1 MQPAAQ
7 ETPDESV
14 QKRVAGALQAHE
26 HLTITFP
33 DDPASCS
40 TSPRQA
46 LLESTEVSGRG
57 LEVPTHDAPG
67 TETLPPC
74 SAKGYYKLT
83 PHKVELA
90 HVMVPLHS
98 QSTPA
103 PKDVP
108 ASARPPP

>member
-33 DDPASCS
+33 DDPASSS
-40 TSPRQA
+40 TRPRQA
-46 LLESTEVSGRG
+46 LLESKEVSARG
-57 LEVPTHDAPG
+57 LEVPTHHAPG
-67 TETLPPC
+67 PETLPPC
-74 SAKGYYKLT
+74 SAKAYYTLT